1 MYSTKLSSLAMQIEK
16 LVVSCDKLE
25 VRMGELLTREVAL
38 NFASSIIAILQE
50 QIKDEMVIDQIATKI
65 LASFKD
71 MSNKELTL

>member
-1 MYSTKLSSLAMQIEK
+1 
-16 LVVSCDKLE
+16 
-25 VRMGELLTREVAL
+25 MGELLTREVAL